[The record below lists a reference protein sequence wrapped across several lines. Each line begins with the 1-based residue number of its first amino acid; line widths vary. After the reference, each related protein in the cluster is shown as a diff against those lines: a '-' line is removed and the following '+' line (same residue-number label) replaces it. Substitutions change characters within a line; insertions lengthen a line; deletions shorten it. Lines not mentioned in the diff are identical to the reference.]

1 MARHCLKLLEANMWK
16 KPHYLIGQLLEILPY
31 NLISEHAIF
40 DERRWTLASDPLFK
54 FPLVYKVI
62 LHGLFETTLHGF

>member
-1 MARHCLKLLEANMWK
+1 MVRHCLKLLEVNMRK

-40 DERRWTLASDPLFK
+40 DETRWTLTSDPLFK

-62 LHGLFETTLHGF
+62 LHGPFETILHRF